1 MSQIAV
7 GILLAAG
14 LIAAVWTMILMG
26 RQRQAVYSILAALGG
41 VVCLVGLVSIWP
53 GAFNSGIPVP
63 LLKPSASPPASDYPR
78 FSQFDPRTYKGPTGK
93 IVVPTWKTANLTLMR
108 EGGSSESEI
117 LSVKTS
123 DGTFTVPTGKYTVI
137 SLSQTVK
144 DGAAGWTLSSSYEK
158 PVSVSRGSVVR
169 LNAGQQLVASVKV
182 VESGRGRVNMDLQ
195 IVGRGGESCSISE
208 IGSSKAPGFQVLS
221 KQGKVLWN
229 GKFEAG

>member
-14 LIAAVWTMILMG
+14 LVAAVWTTILMG

-41 VVCLVGLVSIWP
+41 VVCLLGLVSVWP
-53 GAFNSGIPVP
+53 RASNSGIPAP

-78 FSQFDPRTYKGPTGK
+78 FVQFDPRTYKGPTGK
-93 IVVPTWKTANLTLMR
+93 IVVPNWKTAELTLMR
-108 EGGSSESEI
+108 ESGDSNGEI

-123 DGTFTVPTGKYTVI
+123 DGTFTVPTGKYRVI
-137 SLSQTVK
+137 DLSQTVK

-182 VESGRGRVNMDLQ
+182 VQGSRGRVDMDLQ
-195 IVGRGGESCSISE
+195 ILGRGGESCSISE
-208 IGSSKAPGFQVLS
+208 LGNSKAPGFQVLS
-221 KQGKVLWN
+221 KQGKVLWS

>member
-14 LIAAVWTMILMG
+14 LIAAVWTTILMG
-26 RQRQAVYSILAALGG
+26 RQRQAAYSILAALGG

-53 GAFNSGIPVP
+53 RTSNSGIPAP

-93 IVVPTWKTANLTLMR
+93 IVVPTWKTAALTLIR
-108 EGGSSESEI
+108 EGGDSNGEM

-123 DGTFTVPTGKYTVI
+123 DGTFTVPTGKYMVI
-137 SLSQTVK
+137 NLSQTVK

-158 PVSVSRGSVVR
+158 PITLSRGSMVR
-169 LNAGQQLVASVKV
+169 LNAGQGLVGSVKV
-182 VESGRGRVNMDLQ
+182 SQNGKQVNMALE
-195 IVGRGGESCSISE
+195 ILGRGGDLCTIS
-208 IGSSKAPGFQVLS
+208 GPASSKPAAFQVLS
-221 KQGKVLWN
+221 KQGKVLWS

>member
-14 LIAAVWTMILMG
+14 LIAAVWTTILMG
-26 RQRQAVYSILAALGG
+26 RQRQAAYSILAALGG

-53 GAFNSGIPVP
+53 GAFNSGIPAP

-108 EGGSSESEI
+108 EVRGSESEI

-123 DGTFTVPTGKYTVI
+123 DGTFTVPTGKYMVI

-169 LNAGQQLVASVKV
+169 LNAGQRLVASVKV
-182 VESGRGRVNMDLQ
+182 LQGGGRVKMDLQ

-221 KQGKVLWN
+221 KQGKVLWS